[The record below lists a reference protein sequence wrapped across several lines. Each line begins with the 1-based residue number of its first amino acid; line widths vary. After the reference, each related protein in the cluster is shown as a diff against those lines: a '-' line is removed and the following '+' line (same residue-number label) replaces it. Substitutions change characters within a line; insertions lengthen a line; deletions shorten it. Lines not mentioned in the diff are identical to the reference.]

1 MGSTQQLADI
11 AARLKRDGAGDVFR
25 RGTRKIAQKIGDRL
39 SWAELDFP
47 LRRDDVADP
56 GTVRLPADYPVRDG
70 GLHIGW
76 VCTPPGPGSG
86 GHTTLFRM
94 VEGLER
100 RGHRCT
106 LFLYDVNSDDV
117 TRHEEVIRRC
127 WPGMSA
133 AIKSATPRI
142 EGVDAV
148 VASSWQTAHVVA
160 SRTARTVRCFYF
172 VQDYEPYF
180 YPRGSLYTLSELSY
194 HLGLGLIAL
203 GDMVATQLQHQ
214 SGVAPALTV
223 PFGCDTGVYRILD
236 ASRSAGP
243 RSGVV
248 FYAKRSTDRRGYLL
262 AKLALEHFHE
272 THPDE
277 EIHVYGDRVVNW
289 RIPVTNHGNLPPAK
303 LNELYNRT
311 RAGLVMSFT
320 NISLAAEELLA
331 AGCRPVLNDSPLA
344 RADLPTQDAVWARPT
359 PAGLA
364 SALSSVVDEQARAAS
379 PAAPFR
385 VRPGWGQ
392 TQTMV
397 ADLIESAC
405 KGVLS
410 RG

>member
-1 MGSTQQLADI
+1 MGAGLTMGSTQQLADI

-236 ASRSAGP
+236 ASRSARP
-243 RSGVV
+243 RS
-248 FYAKRSTDRRGYLL
+248 ASCSTPRGAPTAGYLL
-262 AKLALEHFHE
+262 QACAG
-272 THPDE
+272 T
-277 EIHVYGDRVVNW
+277 
-289 RIPVTNHGNLPPAK
+289 LPRPT
-303 LNELYNRT
+303 RT
-311 RAGLVMSFT
+311 RKS
-320 NISLAAEELLA
+320 
-331 AGCRPVLNDSPLA
+331 
-344 RADLPTQDAVWARPT
+344 
-359 PAGLA
+359 A
-364 SALSSVVDEQARAAS
+364 SMAT
-379 PAAPFR
+379 
-385 VRPGWGQ
+385 GW
-392 TQTMV
+392 
-397 ADLIESAC
+397 
-405 KGVLS
+405 
-410 RG
+410 